1 MRARRAR
8 AMVEKR
14 QLEAAVSERRRRK
27 QEREQERSS
36 DVKCRYE

>member
-1 MRARRAR
+1 
-8 AMVEKR
+8 MVEKR

-36 DVKCRYE
+36 DVECRYE